1 MIYKLKEQK
10 DKFIEK
16 AYHDSMKDLN
26 KFYNIN
32 WISGRPNI
40 VIVKNRKQI
49 DELKD
54 VKTERWIVGWSDNK
68 TIYVLDRKKMK
79 TESNHINETEK
90 TYIALLKH
98 EISHAFFHIL
108 SKGKYNPRWLC
119 EGVAIYTSG
128 QNIFKKPLLKFANF
142 LDFYDNGGG
151 GIYYESG
158 FAVELLIKKY
168 GKRKLLKLISS
179 LDIVKNKQDFSK
191 LFMKIYNFNPN
202 YTNFNNLLT
211 K

>member
-1 MIYKLKEQK
+1 MIYKLKQQK

-16 AYHDSMKDLN
+16 AYYDSMKSLN
-26 KFYNIN
+26 KFYKIK
-32 WISGRPNI
+32 WAYGRPN
-40 VIVKNRKQI
+40 VVTVESRKQI

-54 VKTERWIVGWSDNK
+54 VKTESWVVGWSDNK
-68 TIYVLDRKKMK
+68 TIYILDRKKMK
-79 TESNHINETEK
+79 TESCHIGDTEK

-128 QNIFKKPLLKFANF
+128 QNIFKKPLIKFTNF
-142 LDFYDNGGG
+142 LDFFNKGGG

-158 FAVELLIKKY
+158 FAVELLVKKY
-168 GKRKLLKLISS
+168 GKGKLLKLISG
-179 LDIVKNKQDFSK
+179 LAIINDKQDFSK

>member
-1 MIYKLKEQK
+1 MIYKLKQQK

-16 AYHDSMKDLN
+16 AYYDSMKSLN
-26 KFYNIN
+26 KFYKIK
-32 WISGRPNI
+32 WAYGRPNV
-40 VIVKNRKQI
+40 VIVESRKQI

-54 VKTERWIVGWSDNK
+54 VKTESWVVGWSDNK
-68 TIYVLDRKKMK
+68 TIYILDRKKMK
-79 TESNHINETEK
+79 TESCHIGDTEK

-128 QNIFKKPLLKFANF
+128 QNIFKKPLIKFTNF
-142 LDFYDNGGG
+142 LDFFNKGGG

-158 FAVELLIKKY
+158 FAVELLVKKY
-168 GKRKLLKLISS
+168 GKGKLLKLISG
-179 LDIVKNKQDFSK
+179 LAIINDKQDFSK

-202 YTNFNNLLT
+202 YLNFNNLL
-211 K
+211 KK